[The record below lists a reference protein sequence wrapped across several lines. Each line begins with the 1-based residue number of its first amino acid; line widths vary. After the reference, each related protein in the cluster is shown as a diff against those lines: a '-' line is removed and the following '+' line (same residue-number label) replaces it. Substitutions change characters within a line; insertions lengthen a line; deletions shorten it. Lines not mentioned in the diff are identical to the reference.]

1 MTPVNVMAVDSE
13 HVWDRTAWGWHVA
26 FGVFAVV
33 TAVLVVTGQGT
44 PAGRRAVVLAL
55 LAVMCAWYAGTG
67 ARVLHS
73 QPRGPLGQWYLGVAV
88 PLTITMFVLAPP
100 TSVMLFALYPHIWS
114 LLPTRQAVWA
124 TAATT
129 VSVSAAVLL
138 TGGPQ
143 ALGGAAVV
151 FVLGLLV
158 ALVMGLWISKI
169 IDQSMERARL
179 AADLAATRTELAA
192 ASRQAGILAE
202 RERLARDLHDTLAQG
217 STSVLML
224 LQAARNA
231 LGRDAAGCERHLE
244 LAERTTRENLG
255 EIRSLVA
262 ALTPARLDGVPLLSA
277 LERLAEAIGQETGI
291 AATVSVT
298 GTARALP
305 LDREVTL
312 LRVAQE
318 ALANVRRHS
327 QATVSRVEVGYHE
340 DRVTL
345 AVIDNGRG
353 FDPARPAGFGLD
365 GLRSRIREAHG
376 ELSLDTALGTGTR
389 LAVSLPA
396 GGGQ

>member
-1 MTPVNVMAVDSE
+1 MDSE
-13 HVWDRTAWGWHVA
+13 HVWDRTAWGWHLA
-26 FGVFAVV
+26 FGVFAAV
-33 TAVLVVTGQGT
+33 TAVLVVTGQGV
-44 PAGRRAVVLAL
+44 ADGRRAVVLAL
-55 LAVMCAWYAGTG
+55 LAVLCAWYAGTG
-67 ARVLHS
+67 ARVLHAR
-73 QPRGPLGQWYLGVAV
+73 PRGRLGGWYLAVAV
-88 PLTITMFVLAPP
+88 PLTVAMFVLALP

-114 LLPTRQAVWA
+114 LLPTRQAVWT

-129 VSVSAAVLL
+129 VSVSAALPLV
-138 TGGPQ
+138 GGPQ
-143 ALGGAAVV
+143 ALGAAAIV

-158 ALVMGLWISKI
+158 ALLMGLWISKI
-169 IDQSMERARL
+169 IEQSVERARL
-179 AADLAATRTELAA
+179 AADLAATRTELAE
-192 ASRQAGILAE
+192 ASRQAGMLAE

-224 LQAARNA
+224 LQAARGA

-277 LERLAEAIGQETGI
+277 LERLAEATGQETGI
-291 AATVSVT
+291 AATVSVS
-298 GTARALP
+298 GVARALP

-327 QATVSRVEVGYHE
+327 RATASRVEVGYHE

-345 AVIDNGRG
+345 TVTDDGCG
-353 FDPARPAGFGLD
+353 FDPAGPTGFGLD

-376 ELSLDTALGTGTR
+376 ELSLETAPGTGTR

-396 GGGQ
+396 GGGR